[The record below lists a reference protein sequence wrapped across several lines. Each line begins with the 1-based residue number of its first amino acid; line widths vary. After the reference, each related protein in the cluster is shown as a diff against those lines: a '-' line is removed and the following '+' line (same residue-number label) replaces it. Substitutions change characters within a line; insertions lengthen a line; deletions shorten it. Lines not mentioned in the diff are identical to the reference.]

1 MPKRLAF
8 LGPPGTFSE
17 EAALLYDASADL
29 VPVPSIPAVAT
40 AVLTGMAEE
49 GIVPIENSLEGSV
62 NETLDLLIQEPH
74 LRIWREVVLAISH
87 CLLVKPGTR
96 HTDIQVI
103 YSHPQALGQCR
114 RYLESLFPKVKREP
128 ALSTVAAVE
137 QALQSSVPAGAIA
150 PARAAA
156 LYPVEVLAQGIQ
168 DNPNNF
174 TRFVVLAHHDH
185 PPTGDDKT
193 SLAFTYDTDR
203 PGLLHEALGFFATR
217 GINLAKIESRPT
229 KQVLGRYIFLLDL
242 EGHRESPQ
250 VKAALDDLGR
260 QAAWVRVFGSY
271 PRWRGPTQARQGSP
285 AGPASP

>member
-1 MPKRLAF
+1 MRLAY

-17 EAALLYDASADL
+17 EAALLYDPTADTL
-29 VPVPSIPAVAT
+29 PVPSIPAVAT
-40 AVLTGMAEE
+40 AVLTGMADQ

-62 NETLDLLIQEPH
+62 NETLDLLIQEPN

-96 HTDIQVI
+96 HSDIQVI

-114 RYLESLFPKVKREP
+114 RYLEALFPRVRREP
-128 ALSTVAAVE
+128 ALSTVMAVE
-137 QALQSSVPAGAIA
+137 QALQSPVPAAAIA
-150 PARAAA
+150 PLRASA
-156 LYPVEVLAQGIQ
+156 LYPVEVLARGIQ

-193 SLAFTYDTDR
+193 SLAFTYDIDR
-203 PGLLHEALGFFATR
+203 PGLLYEALGFFATR

-229 KQVLGRYIFLLDL
+229 KQELGRYIFLLDL
-242 EGHRESPQ
+242 QGHREEEKVSE
-250 VKAALDDLGR
+250 ALADLSR

-271 PRWRGPTQARQGSP
+271 PRWKGAK
-285 AGPASP
+285 

>member
-1 MPKRLAF
+1 MPKRLAY

-17 EAALLYDASADL
+17 EAALLYDPTADL

-40 AVLTGMAEE
+40 SVLTGMAQE

-74 LRIWREVVLAISH
+74 LHIWQEVVLAIRH

-103 YSHPQALGQCR
+103 FSHPQALGQCR
-114 RYLESLFPKVKREP
+114 RYLEALFPKVKREP

-137 QALQSSVPAGAIA
+137 QALQSPIPAAAIA
-150 PARAAA
+150 PMRAAA
-156 LYPVEVLAQGIQ
+156 LYPVEVLARDIH

-174 TRFVVLAHHDH
+174 TRFVVLASQDH
-185 PPTGDDKT
+185 PPTKDDKT
-193 SLAFTYDTDR
+193 SLAFTYDIDR
-203 PGLLHEALGFFATR
+203 PGLLHEALGFFASR

-229 KQVLGRYIFLLDL
+229 KQELGRYIFLLDL
-242 EGHRESPQ
+242 QGHREEEA
-250 VKAALDDLGR
+250 VKEALSDLRR
-260 QAAWVRVFGSY
+260 QTSWMRVFGSY
-271 PRWRGPTQARQGSP
+271 PRWKGTKG
-285 AGPASP
+285 